1 MLWVARQGLKRMKYL
16 SYAIFIPLQIVFLP
30 LAFVGLLLTAY
41 KQIIVS
47 KRLGVSQTAIEIIN
61 GRWTMH
67 IFGLRQDDAT
77 AALMSVLPNTSKVG
91 LWLVLWPLWVQAR
104 IAGQAKLYPR
114 IPAAGDET
122 IADMVA
128 ARTMHFDSVIAR
140 AIECVDQFVLMGA
153 GYDTR
158 AYGDLAASG
167 VTVYE
172 VDQAI
177 VQEHKRSM
185 IDAAGIRGDHVN
197 FVSVDFSVD
206 DLFSKLVASGFD
218 ASRNALFL
226 WEGVSLYLSAEQVA
240 ATLAMVKQ
248 QAQSGSVLVADLY
261 ADRLVQTLGK
271 ANMNE
276 KVLEMTGE
284 TLDFSLPFATDWQ
297 QVLADFVASQ
307 SMRQGETFFLGANYK
322 AGPYAAVVEMI
333 C

>member
-1 MLWVARQGLKRMKYL
+1 MKYL
-16 SYAIFIPLQIVFLP
+16 SYAVFIPLQIVFLP
-30 LAFVGLLLTAY
+30 VAFVGLLLTAY
-41 KQIIVS
+41 KQIVVS

-104 IAGQAKLYPR
+104 IGGQVKLYPR
-114 IPAAGDET
+114 IPTAGDEN

-128 ARTMHFDSVIAR
+128 ARTVHFDSVIAR
-140 AIECVDQFVLMGA
+140 AIEHVDQFVLMGA

-167 VTVYE
+167 VTVFE

-185 IDAAGIRGDHVN
+185 IAAAGIRCENVT

-206 DLFSKLVASGFD
+206 NLFSKLAASGFD
-218 ASRNALFL
+218 ASRKTLFL

-248 QAQSGSVLVADLY
+248 RAQSGSVLVADLY
-261 ADRLVQTLGK
+261 ADRLVRTLGK
-271 ANMNE
+271 ANLNE
-276 KVLEMTGE
+276 RVLEMTSE
-284 TLDFSLPFATDWQ
+284 TLDFSLPFATNWQ
-297 QVLADFVASQ
+297 QVLADFVTSQ
-307 SMRQGETFFLGANYK
+307 SLQQGETHFLGASNK
-322 AGPYAAVVEMI
+322 AGPYAVVVEMI